1 MAGGEEGGPG
11 APTGP
16 ERALP
21 RSKWDRSGRAQ
32 ATGRR
37 AVSALI
43 DAVFAPGP
51 AADGDESQTSD
62 DLQSV
67 LGGAVRDLA
76 RRTAAPRVCAWLAR
90 EEAEPLMAAARWLTR
105 NDPPAPDA
113 ETFAALG
120 RLARP
125 TDLGANTVDAGLARF
140 AHRAGLGCA
149 LAVGPDG
156 GSDFGPHPVVLALGG
171 PDDPPGRVRPRTL
184 AQLDEVAA
192 RMRGPLTTALAIARL
207 GRLDEAVRGL
217 DRRASLGEL
226 VAEIVHEVRN
236 PLVSVKTFLQLL
248 PSRMDDRE
256 FLDDFRS
263 LVVDEVTRL
272 ERLLDSVL
280 QHARPSVDDAT
291 RSVANVDEV
300 FGAITRLLDHR
311 ASERRVTLSRYVDP
325 GVGEVAMARDAL
337 RQVVLNLTLNAL
349 DATPAGGGVRLRAHA
364 QSVVD
369 GRYVEIRIEDDGPGI
384 APEERR
390 RVFEPFH
397 STRDSRPGGLGLAIT
412 QRLVEASG
420 GVIQVR
426 GSPGGGAVMAVR
438 LRAAVRR

>member
-11 APTGP
+11 ATTGP
-16 ERALP
+16 ERALL
-21 RSKWDRSGRAQ
+21 RSTRDRSGRAH

-43 DAVFAPGP
+43 DAVFAPAPGP
-51 AADGDESQTSD
+51 DGDESQTSD

-67 LGGAVRDLA
+67 LGGAVRELA
-76 RRTAAPRVCAWLAR
+76 RRTGAPRVCAWLTR
-90 EEAEPLMAAARWLTR
+90 DDAEPMMAAARWLTR
-105 NDPPAPDA
+105 DDPPAPDG

-125 TDLGANTVDAGLARF
+125 TDLGARDVHTGLARF
-140 AHRAGLGCA
+140 AHRTGLGCA
-149 LAVGPDG
+149 LVVGPDG
-156 GSDFGPHPVVLALGG
+156 ASEFGAQRVVLALGG

-184 AQLDEVAA
+184 AQLEEVAA
-192 RMRGPLTTALAIARL
+192 RMRGPLTTALAISRL
-207 GRLDEAVRGL
+207 GRLDEVVRGL
-217 DRRASLGEL
+217 DRRAALGEL

-280 QHARPSVDDAT
+280 QHARPSVEDAT
-291 RSVANVDEV
+291 RGVADVDEV

-311 ASERRVTLSRYVDP
+311 ASERRVTLSRYVDA

-364 QSVVD
+364 QSVVE
-369 GRYVEIRIEDDGPGI
+369 GRFVEIRIEDDGPGI
-384 APEERR
+384 PAAERR
-390 RVFEPFH
+390 RIFEPFY
-397 STRDSRPGGLGLAIT
+397 STRESRPGGLGLAIT

-426 GSPGGGAVMAVR
+426 ESPGGGAVMAVR
-438 LRAAVRR
+438 LRAAERR